1 MRDGNAIELIR
12 QAAAF
17 ALRAAD
23 YLVPEWLPDGRRQ
36 GGEWVAV
43 NRARG
48 DRRPGS
54 FGVSLETGRWN
65 DFADDS
71 AKGGDLV
78 SLLAYLRECR
88 QIEAAQEIDRQLGL
102 GLFQSATSTPEPG
115 KNLQQRSQRAEQERQ
130 QAIQQERERLEQ
142 AQIEAARQAAE
153 LWGLGKRPD
162 RFHPYL
168 KAKDVHPY
176 GLRQLSR
183 GRLLVPLCQAGRLV
197 NLQTIYPNG
206 EKRFLRGGLVKGCY
220 SPLGTMDLDGPLY
233 LCEGWATGAT
243 LHAHTRRP
251 VACAMNAGNLEPVAL
266 ALRERYG
273 EALELVIAGDD
284 DRLSR
289 GNPGRKAANRA
300 ALAANALVVFPE
312 WPTGAPDTLS
322 DFNDLHLW
330 RTGQYQE
337 VNA

>member
-1 MRDGNAIELIR
+1 MREGSVSEVIR
-12 QAAAF
+12 QVAAL

-65 DFADDS
+65 DFADDT

-78 SLLAYLRECR
+78 SLLAYLRGCR
-88 QIEAAQEIDRQLGL
+88 QVDAAQEIDRQLGL
-102 GLFQSATSTPEPG
+102 GLFADNALSASAVQE
-115 KNLQQRSQRAEQERQ
+115 QQRRQLAEQERQ
-130 QAIQQERERLEQ
+130 QAIQKERERLEQ

-153 LWGLGKRPD
+153 LWALGKRPD